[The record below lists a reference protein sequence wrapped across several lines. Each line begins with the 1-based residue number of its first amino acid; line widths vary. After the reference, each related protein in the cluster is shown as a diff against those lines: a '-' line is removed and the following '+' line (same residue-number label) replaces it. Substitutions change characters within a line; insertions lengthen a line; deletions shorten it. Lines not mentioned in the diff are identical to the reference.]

1 MQWLTYYLKLNP
13 MKHACDAL
21 CRHISQITR
30 SPRSVEELKLVAL
43 IEERDIIPP
52 KDIMVV

>member
-13 MKHACDAL
+13 MEHAYDAL

-30 SPRSVEELKLVAL
+30 PPRSVEELKIVAL
-43 IEERDIIPP
+43 IEEWDIIPP
-52 KDIMVV
+52 KDFMVV